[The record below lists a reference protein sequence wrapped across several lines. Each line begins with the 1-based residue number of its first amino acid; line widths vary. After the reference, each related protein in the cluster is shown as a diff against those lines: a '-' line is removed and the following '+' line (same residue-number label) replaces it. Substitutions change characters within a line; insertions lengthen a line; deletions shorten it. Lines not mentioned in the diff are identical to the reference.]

1 MNRNNTGERPI
12 AKPDFPLPR
21 VFNPSKMST
30 ADTLRS
36 RKAVNER
43 ARFFVKQVDEN
54 GRPTYGFV
62 ITPEPADQESAN

>member
-21 VFNPSKMST
+21 VFNPSKIST

-36 RKAVNER
+36 PKVAHER

-54 GRPTYGFV
+54 GRPTYDFV
-62 ITPEPADQESAN
+62 ITSEPADRESAN